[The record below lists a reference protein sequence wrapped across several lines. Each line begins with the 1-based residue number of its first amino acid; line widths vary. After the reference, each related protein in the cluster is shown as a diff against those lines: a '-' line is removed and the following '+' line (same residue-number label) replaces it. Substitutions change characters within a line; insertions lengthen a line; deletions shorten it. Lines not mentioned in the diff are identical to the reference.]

1 MDILELIEQREGIR
15 EKKENNQK
23 KTTNK
28 KMETEDVFY
37 KSSLL
42 RFSSSDE
49 SFERSNLKK
58 VSSKVLVKRR

>member
-15 EKKENNQK
+15 EKKKNNQN

-28 KMETEDVFY
+28 KIETEDVFY